1 MMTRSESPDEVLV
14 LAAILGNLD
23 AFEEL
28 VVRYRPAVVR
38 LARTIVGADHAEDV
52 AQDSLLLAFKALP
65 GIEEPRK
72 FPAWLSAITRHRA
85 VRFSKSETA
94 HMSKRVPLDEALLE
108 KIEALA
114 KPLAEKERDEEMIA
128 ALESLPSD
136 YAMPLRLRFLD
147 EMPLNRIAA
156 FMGIPLSTVK
166 WRIHHGKKLLRA
178 RVDTTT

>member
-1 MMTRSESPDEVLV
+1 MERSESPDELLV
-14 LAAILGNLD
+14 MAAILGNLD

-38 LARTIVGADHAEDV
+38 LARTIVGVDDAEDV

-85 VRFSKSETA
+85 LRFSKSETA
-94 HMSKRVPLDEALLE
+94 QLQKRVALDEALLE

-114 KPLAEKERDEEMIA
+114 KPVAEKERDESMIR
-128 ALESLPSD
+128 ALDSLSAD

-156 FMGIPLSTVK
+156 FMGVPLSTVK

-178 RVDTTT
+178 KVDETS